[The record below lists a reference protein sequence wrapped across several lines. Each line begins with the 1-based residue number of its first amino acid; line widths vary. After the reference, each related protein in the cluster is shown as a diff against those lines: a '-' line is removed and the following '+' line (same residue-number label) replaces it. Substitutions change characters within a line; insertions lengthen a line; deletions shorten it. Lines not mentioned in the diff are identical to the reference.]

1 MEKILLV
8 PDSFKGTLSSRQVC
22 QVMAGQLRR
31 FFPQAQVKSIPVADG
46 GEGSVEAFLAAAGG
60 ERRTRTVTGPFGEPV
75 EAFYGILGDG
85 RTAVIE
91 MAACAGLPLAEGRL
105 NPERAT
111 TYGVGELLLAAKE
124 AGCTKAILGLGG
136 SCTNDGGV
144 GAAAA
149 LGAKFTRADGAAF
162 IPTGGTLGEIAALD
176 VSPVAQALQGME
188 LTAMCDID
196 NPLYGEAGAAAV
208 FAPQKGADAAMVARL
223 DAGLRHLGQV
233 SARCLGRDF
242 SHLPG
247 AGAAGGLGFGMAAFC
262 GAQLRMGIDAV
273 LDAVGFDS
281 LLPGTDVVFTGEGK
295 IDSQSARGK
304 VVSGVAA
311 RCRKAGVPVVAV
323 VGQIGQGFEEMYQ
336 QGLTAVFSINRAA
349 QPFAESRF
357 HAGENLALTMEN
369 IARLLAAGRWFSSPL
384 PLTFPGRRGIVQEVR
399 SC

>member
-60 ERRTRTVTGPFGEPV
+60 ERCTRTVTGPFGEPV
-75 EAFYGILGDG
+75 EAFYGVLGDG

-233 SARCLGRDF
+233 AARCLGRDF

-304 VVSGVAA
+304 VVSGVAV

-369 IARLLAAGRWFSSPL
+369 IARLLAASR
-384 PLTFPGRRGIVQEVR
+384 
-399 SC
+399 

>member
-75 EAFYGILGDG
+75 EAFYGVLGDG

-136 SCTNDGGV
+136 SCTNDGGA

-162 IPTGGTLGEIAALD
+162 VPTGGTLGEIAALD

-233 SARCLGRDF
+233 AARCLGRDF

-247 AGAAGGLGFGMAAFC
+247 TGAAGGLGFGMAAFC

-369 IARLLAAGRWFSSPL
+369 IARLLAAGR
-384 PLTFPGRRGIVQEVR
+384 
-399 SC
+399 

>member
-22 QVMAGQLRR
+22 QVMSGQLRR

-136 SCTNDGGV
+136 SCTNDGGA

-162 IPTGGTLGEIAALD
+162 VPTGGTLGEIAALD

-196 NPLYGEAGAAAV
+196 NPLYGEAGAAVV
-208 FAPQKGADAAMVARL
+208 FAPQKGADAAMVVRL

-369 IARLLAAGRWFSSPL
+369 IARLLAAGR
-384 PLTFPGRRGIVQEVR
+384 
-399 SC
+399 

>member
-136 SCTNDGGV
+136 SCTNDGGA

-149 LGAKFTRADGAAF
+149 LGAKFTRADGTAF
-162 IPTGGTLGEIAALD
+162 VPTGGTLGEIAALD

-233 SARCLGRDF
+233 AARCLGRDF

-262 GAQLRMGIDAV
+262 GARLRMGIDVV
-273 LDAVGFDS
+273 LDTLGFDKR
-281 LLPGTDVVFTGEGK
+281 LPSADLVFTGEGK
-295 IDSQSARGK
+295 IDFQSLRGK
-304 VVSGVAA
+304 VVSGVCGRAK
-311 RCRKAGVPVVAV
+311 RAGVPVIAV
-323 VGQIGQGFEEMYQ
+323 VGQIGSGFEPMYD
-336 QGLTAVFSINRAA
+336 QGLSAVFSVNRAA
-349 QPFAESRF
+349 QPFSESRH
-357 HAGENLALTMEN
+357 HARENLALAMEN
-369 IARLLAAGRWFSSPL
+369 IARTLALR
-384 PLTFPGRRGIVQEVR
+384 PGNV
-399 SC
+399 

>member
-136 SCTNDGGV
+136 SCTNDGGA

-149 LGAKFTRADGAAF
+149 LGAKFTRADGTAF
-162 IPTGGTLGEIAALD
+162 VPTGGTLGEIAALD

-233 SARCLGRDF
+233 AARCLGRDF

-281 LLPGTDVVFTGEGK
+281 LLPGTDMVFTGEGK

-369 IARLLAAGRWFSSPL
+369 IARLLAVGR
-384 PLTFPGRRGIVQEVR
+384 
-399 SC
+399 

>member
-144 GAAAA
+144 GAAVA
-149 LGAKFTRADGAAF
+149 LGAKFTRADGTAF
-162 IPTGGTLGEIAALD
+162 VPTGGTLGEIAALD

-323 VGQIGQGFEEMYQ
+323 VGQIDQGFEEMYQ

-349 QPFAESRF
+349 QPFTESRF

-369 IARLLAAGRWFSSPL
+369 IARLLAASR
-384 PLTFPGRRGIVQEVR
+384 
-399 SC
+399 

>member
-75 EAFYGILGDG
+75 EAFYGVLGDG

-124 AGCTKAILGLGG
+124 AGCTKAILSLGG

-162 IPTGGTLGEIAALD
+162 VPTGGTLGEIAALD

-369 IARLLAAGRWFSSPL
+369 IARLLAAGR
-384 PLTFPGRRGIVQEVR
+384 
-399 SC
+399 

>member
-75 EAFYGILGDG
+75 EAFYGVLGDG

-136 SCTNDGGV
+136 SCTNDGGA

-149 LGAKFTRADGAAF
+149 LGAKFTRADGTAF
-162 IPTGGTLGEIAALD
+162 VPTGGTLGEIAALD

-369 IARLLAAGRWFSSPL
+369 IARLLAASR
-384 PLTFPGRRGIVQEVR
+384 
-399 SC
+399 

>member
-136 SCTNDGGV
+136 SCTNDGGA

-233 SARCLGRDF
+233 AARCLGRDF

-262 GAQLRMGIDAV
+262 GAKLRMGIDAV

-304 VVSGVAA
+304 VVSGVAV

-369 IARLLAAGRWFSSPL
+369 IARLLAAGR
-384 PLTFPGRRGIVQEVR
+384 
-399 SC
+399 

>member
-196 NPLYGEAGAAAV
+196 NPLYGDAGAAAV

-281 LLPGTDVVFTGEGK
+281 LLPGTDMVFTGEGK

-369 IARLLAAGRWFSSPL
+369 IARLLAAGR
-384 PLTFPGRRGIVQEVR
+384 
-399 SC
+399 

>member
-105 NPERAT
+105 NPVRAT

-136 SCTNDGGV
+136 SCTNDGGA

-149 LGAKFTRADGAAF
+149 LGAKFTRADGTAF
-162 IPTGGTLGEIAALD
+162 VPTGGTLGEIAALD

-208 FAPQKGADAAMVARL
+208 FATQKGADAALVARL

-273 LDAVGFDS
+273 LDAVCFDS

-369 IARLLAAGRWFSSPL
+369 IARLLAAGR
-384 PLTFPGRRGIVQEVR
+384 
-399 SC
+399 

>member
-60 ERRTRTVTGPFGEPV
+60 ERRMLTVTGPFGEPV

-136 SCTNDGGV
+136 SCTNDGGA

-304 VVSGVAA
+304 VVSGVAV

-323 VGQIGQGFEEMYQ
+323 VGQIDQGFEEMYQ

-369 IARLLAAGRWFSSPL
+369 IARLLAAGR
-384 PLTFPGRRGIVQEVR
+384 
-399 SC
+399 

>member
-162 IPTGGTLGEIAALD
+162 VPTGGTLGEIAALD

-304 VVSGVAA
+304 VVSGVAV

-369 IARLLAAGRWFSSPL
+369 IARLLAAGR
-384 PLTFPGRRGIVQEVR
+384 
-399 SC
+399 

>member
-162 IPTGGTLGEIAALD
+162 VPTGGTLGEIAALD
-176 VSPVAQALQGME
+176 VSSVAQALQGME

-196 NPLYGEAGAAAV
+196 NPLYGDAGAAAV

-281 LLPGTDVVFTGEGK
+281 LLPGTDMVFTGEGN

-369 IARLLAAGRWFSSPL
+369 IARLLAGCR
-384 PLTFPGRRGIVQEVR
+384 
-399 SC
+399 

>member
-136 SCTNDGGV
+136 SCTNEGGA

-149 LGAKFTRADGAAF
+149 LGAKFTRADGTAF
-162 IPTGGTLGEIAALD
+162 VPTGGTLGEIAALD

-233 SARCLGRDF
+233 AARCLGRDF

-281 LLPGTDVVFTGEGK
+281 LLPGTDVVVTGEGK

-369 IARLLAAGRWFSSPL
+369 IVRLLAAGR
-384 PLTFPGRRGIVQEVR
+384 
-399 SC
+399 

>member
-22 QVMAGQLRR
+22 QVMSGQLRR

-136 SCTNDGGV
+136 SCTNDGGA

-162 IPTGGTLGEIAALD
+162 VPSGGTLGEIAALD

-196 NPLYGEAGAAAV
+196 NPLYGEVGAAAV

-233 SARCLGRDF
+233 AARCLGRDF

-304 VVSGVAA
+304 VVSGVAV

-369 IARLLAAGRWFSSPL
+369 IARLLASGR
-384 PLTFPGRRGIVQEVR
+384 
-399 SC
+399 

>member
-1 MEKILLV
+1 M
-8 PDSFKGTLSSRQVC
+8 
-22 QVMAGQLRR
+22 
-31 FFPQAQVKSIPVADG
+31 
-46 GEGSVEAFLAAAGG
+46 
-60 ERRTRTVTGPFGEPV
+60 
-75 EAFYGILGDG
+75 
-85 RTAVIE
+85 
-91 MAACAGLPLAEGRL
+91 
-105 NPERAT
+105 
-111 TYGVGELLLAAKE
+111 
-124 AGCTKAILGLGG
+124 
-136 SCTNDGGV
+136 
-144 GAAAA
+144 
-149 LGAKFTRADGAAF
+149 GAKFTRADGAAF

-196 NPLYGEAGAAAV
+196 NPLYGDAGAAAV

-233 SARCLGRDF
+233 AARCLGRDF

-281 LLPGTDVVFTGEGK
+281 LLPGTDMVFTGEGK

-369 IARLLAAGRWFSSPL
+369 IARLLAAGR
-384 PLTFPGRRGIVQEVR
+384 
-399 SC
+399 

>member
-136 SCTNDGGV
+136 SCTNDGGA

-149 LGAKFTRADGAAF
+149 LGAKFTRADGTAF
-162 IPTGGTLGEIAALD
+162 VPTGGTLGEIAALD

-281 LLPGTDVVFTGEGK
+281 LLPGTDMVFTGEGK

-323 VGQIGQGFEEMYQ
+323 VGQIDQGFEEMYQ

-369 IARLLAAGRWFSSPL
+369 IARLLAAGR
-384 PLTFPGRRGIVQEVR
+384 
-399 SC
+399 

>member
-136 SCTNDGGV
+136 SCTNDGGA

-149 LGAKFTRADGAAF
+149 LGAKFTRADGTAF
-162 IPTGGTLGEIAALD
+162 VPTGGTLGEIAALD

-233 SARCLGRDF
+233 AARCLGRDF

-304 VVSGVAA
+304 VVSGVAV

-369 IARLLAAGRWFSSPL
+369 IARLLAAGR
-384 PLTFPGRRGIVQEVR
+384 
-399 SC
+399 

>member
-22 QVMAGQLRR
+22 QVMSGQLRR

-75 EAFYGILGDG
+75 EAFYGILGDD

-136 SCTNDGGV
+136 SCTNDGGA

-369 IARLLAAGRWFSSPL
+369 IARLLAAGR
-384 PLTFPGRRGIVQEVR
+384 
-399 SC
+399 

>member
-60 ERRTRTVTGPFGEPV
+60 ERRMLTVTGPFGEPV

-162 IPTGGTLGEIAALD
+162 VPSGGTLGEIAALD

-196 NPLYGEAGAAAV
+196 NPLYGDAGAAAV

-369 IARLLAAGRWFSSPL
+369 IARLLAAGR
-384 PLTFPGRRGIVQEVR
+384 
-399 SC
+399 

>member
-136 SCTNDGGV
+136 SCTNDGGA
-144 GAAAA
+144 GAAVA

-162 IPTGGTLGEIAALD
+162 VPTGGTLGEIAALD

-369 IARLLAAGRWFSSPL
+369 IARLLAAGR
-384 PLTFPGRRGIVQEVR
+384 
-399 SC
+399 

>member
-8 PDSFKGTLSSRQVC
+8 PDSFKDTLSSRQVC

-75 EAFYGILGDG
+75 EAFYGILGDD

-136 SCTNDGGV
+136 SCTNDGGA

-304 VVSGVAA
+304 VVSGVAV

-369 IARLLAAGRWFSSPL
+369 IVRLLAAGR
-384 PLTFPGRRGIVQEVR
+384 
-399 SC
+399 

>member
-162 IPTGGTLGEIAALD
+162 VPTGGTLGEIAALD

-196 NPLYGEAGAAAV
+196 NPLYGDAGAAAV

-281 LLPGTDVVFTGEGK
+281 LLPGTDMVFTGEGK

-369 IARLLAAGRWFSSPL
+369 IARLLAASR
-384 PLTFPGRRGIVQEVR
+384 
-399 SC
+399 

>member
-162 IPTGGTLGEIAALD
+162 VPSGGTLGEIAALD

-196 NPLYGEAGAAAV
+196 NPLYGEAGAAVV

-304 VVSGVAA
+304 VVSGVAV

-369 IARLLAAGRWFSSPL
+369 IARLLAAGR
-384 PLTFPGRRGIVQEVR
+384 
-399 SC
+399 

>member
-136 SCTNDGGV
+136 SCTNDGGA

-149 LGAKFTRADGAAF
+149 LGAKFIRADGTAF
-162 IPTGGTLGEIAALD
+162 VPSGGTLGEIAALD

-196 NPLYGEAGAAAV
+196 NPLYGEAGAAVV

-281 LLPGTDVVFTGEGK
+281 LLPGTDMVFTGEGK

-369 IARLLAAGRWFSSPL
+369 IARLLAAGR
-384 PLTFPGRRGIVQEVR
+384 
-399 SC
+399 

>member
-124 AGCTKAILGLGG
+124 AGCSKAILGLGG

-149 LGAKFTRADGAAF
+149 LGAKFTRADGTAF
-162 IPTGGTLGEIAALD
+162 VPSGGTLGEIAALD

-304 VVSGVAA
+304 VVSGVAV

-369 IARLLAAGRWFSSPL
+369 IARLLAAGR
-384 PLTFPGRRGIVQEVR
+384 
-399 SC
+399 

>member
-85 RTAVIE
+85 RTAIIE

-136 SCTNDGGV
+136 SCTNDGGA

-149 LGAKFTRADGAAF
+149 LGAKFTRADGTAF
-162 IPTGGTLGEIAALD
+162 VPTGGTLGEIAALD

-323 VGQIGQGFEEMYQ
+323 VGQIDQGFEEMYQ

-369 IARLLAAGRWFSSPL
+369 IARLLAASR
-384 PLTFPGRRGIVQEVR
+384 
-399 SC
+399 

>member
-136 SCTNDGGV
+136 SCTNDGGA

-149 LGAKFTRADGAAF
+149 LGAKFTRADGTAF
-162 IPTGGTLGEIAALD
+162 VPTGGTLGEIAALD

-196 NPLYGEAGAAAV
+196 NPLYGDAGAAAV

-281 LLPGTDVVFTGEGK
+281 LLPGTDMVFTGEGK

-369 IARLLAAGRWFSSPL
+369 IARLLAAGR
-384 PLTFPGRRGIVQEVR
+384 
-399 SC
+399 

>member
-136 SCTNDGGV
+136 SCTNDGGA

-149 LGAKFTRADGAAF
+149 LGGKFPRADGTAF
-162 IPTGGTLGEIAALD
+162 VPTGGTLGEIAALD

-233 SARCLGRDF
+233 AARCLGRDF

-323 VGQIGQGFEEMYQ
+323 VGQIDQGFEEMYQ

-369 IARLLAAGRWFSSPL
+369 IARLLAAGR
-384 PLTFPGRRGIVQEVR
+384 
-399 SC
+399 

>member
-75 EAFYGILGDG
+75 EAFYGVLGDG

-136 SCTNDGGV
+136 SCTNDGGA

-149 LGAKFTRADGAAF
+149 LGAKFTRADGTAF
-162 IPTGGTLGEIAALD
+162 VPTGGTLGEIAALD

-323 VGQIGQGFEEMYQ
+323 VGQVGQGFEEMYQ

-369 IARLLAAGRWFSSPL
+369 IARLLAAGR
-384 PLTFPGRRGIVQEVR
+384 
-399 SC
+399 

>member
-105 NPERAT
+105 NPARAT

-196 NPLYGEAGAAAV
+196 NPLYGDAGAAAV

-281 LLPGTDVVFTGEGK
+281 LLPGTDMVFTGEGK

-304 VVSGVAA
+304 VVSGVAV

-369 IARLLAAGRWFSSPL
+369 IARLLAASR
-384 PLTFPGRRGIVQEVR
+384 
-399 SC
+399 

>member
-136 SCTNDGGV
+136 SCTNDGGA

-162 IPTGGTLGEIAALD
+162 VPTGGTLGEIAALD

-196 NPLYGEAGAAAV
+196 NPLYGEAGAAVV

-281 LLPGTDVVFTGEGK
+281 LLPGTDMVFTGEGK

-304 VVSGVAA
+304 VVSGVAV

-369 IARLLAAGRWFSSPL
+369 IARLLAASR
-384 PLTFPGRRGIVQEVR
+384 
-399 SC
+399 

>member
-162 IPTGGTLGEIAALD
+162 VPTGGTLGEIAALD

-281 LLPGTDVVFTGEGK
+281 LLPGTDMVFTGEGK

-304 VVSGVAA
+304 VVSGVAV

-369 IARLLAAGRWFSSPL
+369 IARLLAASR
-384 PLTFPGRRGIVQEVR
+384 
-399 SC
+399 

>member
-75 EAFYGILGDG
+75 EAFYGVLGDG

-136 SCTNDGGV
+136 SCTNDGGA

-162 IPTGGTLGEIAALD
+162 VPTGGTLGEIAALD

-196 NPLYGEAGAAAV
+196 NPLYGDAGAAAV

-233 SARCLGRDF
+233 AARCLGRDF

-323 VGQIGQGFEEMYQ
+323 VGQIDQGFEEMYQ

-369 IARLLAAGRWFSSPL
+369 IARLLAASR
-384 PLTFPGRRGIVQEVR
+384 
-399 SC
+399 

>member
-22 QVMAGQLRR
+22 QVMAGQLHR

-60 ERRTRTVTGPFGEPV
+60 ERRMLTVTGPFGEPV

-136 SCTNDGGV
+136 SCTNDGGA

-233 SARCLGRDF
+233 AARCLGRDF

-369 IARLLAAGRWFSSPL
+369 IARLLAAGR
-384 PLTFPGRRGIVQEVR
+384 
-399 SC
+399 

>member
-136 SCTNDGGV
+136 SCTNDGGA

-149 LGAKFTRADGAAF
+149 LGAKFTRADGTAF
-162 IPTGGTLGEIAALD
+162 VPTGGTLGEIAALD

-233 SARCLGRDF
+233 AARCLGRDF

-369 IARLLAAGRWFSSPL
+369 IARLLAASR
-384 PLTFPGRRGIVQEVR
+384 
-399 SC
+399 

>member
-60 ERRTRTVTGPFGEPV
+60 ERRTLTVTGPFGEPV

-136 SCTNDGGV
+136 SCTNDGGA

-149 LGAKFTRADGAAF
+149 LGAKFTRADGTAF
-162 IPTGGTLGEIAALD
+162 VPSGGTLGEIAALD

-196 NPLYGEAGAAAV
+196 NPLYGDAGAAAV

-233 SARCLGRDF
+233 AARCLGRDF

-369 IARLLAAGRWFSSPL
+369 IARLLAAGR
-384 PLTFPGRRGIVQEVR
+384 
-399 SC
+399 

>member
-223 DAGLRHLGQV
+223 DAGLRHLGQA

-323 VGQIGQGFEEMYQ
+323 VGQIDQGFEEMYQ

-369 IARLLAAGRWFSSPL
+369 IARLLAAGR
-384 PLTFPGRRGIVQEVR
+384 
-399 SC
+399 

>member
-75 EAFYGILGDG
+75 EAFYGVLGDG

-136 SCTNDGGV
+136 SCTNDGGA

-149 LGAKFTRADGAAF
+149 LGAKFTRADGTAF
-162 IPTGGTLGEIAALD
+162 VPTGGTLGEIAALD

-262 GAQLRMGIDAV
+262 GAQLHMGIDAV

-369 IARLLAAGRWFSSPL
+369 IARLLAAGR
-384 PLTFPGRRGIVQEVR
+384 
-399 SC
+399 